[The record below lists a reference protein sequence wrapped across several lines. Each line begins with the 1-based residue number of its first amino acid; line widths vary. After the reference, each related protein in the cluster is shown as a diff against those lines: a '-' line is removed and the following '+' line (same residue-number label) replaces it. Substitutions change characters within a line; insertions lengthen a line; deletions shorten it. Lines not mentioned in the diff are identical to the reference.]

1 MFLEALTSVTAGPES
16 NVLQWDSDGYYKIGE
31 NDWNN
36 VEIEATFIYKGG
48 AIGLIPRYY
57 SPYTYMYF
65 TIGKMLYE
73 TDAEL
78 GTTEELDMALFSL
91 FTGDESVQLGT
102 KKLSAPLVIDN
113 EYTIKSV
120 INRYN
125 YQIFVNDELLFS
137 IEYGGG
143 VQGDACLYA
152 STGNRCIAVS
162 ISSPFPDGWVSNV
175 ETINGATVYTSEA
188 SNEDKTIR
196 LENPATATTDLY
208 VEQIINLSTNKSLVF
223 HGRYLGECRMALRY
237 ADGIQAGTEV
247 TVQGLLGSS
256 WARLEGKATAD
267 ASCTQ
272 VAIRFYVAAGKEA
285 IINDVQVEP
294 GKAATSYIH
303 NDSTSDDAFR
313 VNSFLTFPANEI
325 IHNDRG
331 SISLWVKPDTTY
343 NLALAKK
350 YMIFQYG
357 NGISIYGENDKLYF
371 KHGGTVQSFDGLSLQ
386 KDTWYHMVMTWDSR
400 IVTVYLDGVNKY
412 LAVTNPFTGEA
423 PTINVGFDSANVYE
437 GFNGAIDDLII
448 YKSVISTQSILDM
461 KDSLTPVQD
470 SEDITLRATFN
481 YAIGNFQKTY
491 VEIPNAPE
499 YGSPII
505 AQKADGEVL
514 RKVSFLDYQTGK
526 YKTWNEEI
534 VIYDGEDYVPVSF
547 DNLDVDNFKVNIT
560 DMSGQFIG
568 EPYTVE
574 GKRIM
579 MTLTDQ
585 EKMKHK
591 GTTLRAQY
599 QLEDSY
605 TVDFN
610 IEAADSFRVDIAKHD
625 GQEIKVVYEGN
636 RFSQEKLAETIE
648 MNPLLNPNHQ
658 GFMYVSHT
666 VEPVTS
672 LRVKITPPDLIADG
686 ISDGLII
693 VEPVDVNGNP
703 VCEAKLEVTATHGM
717 IHPSLEMDSVRL
729 RQIAGRYIYRY
740 VSPRKT
746 SVSGM
751 ENIIDTIKIIDKDT
765 QIGIERYITL
775 CLYEDY
781 TMTIPEVKDRDAVSP
796 ELMGAFLLDKVIEYI
811 GTPVIGLP
819 IELRVLNFKQS
830 GVIDIK
836 DVSWIKEK
844 LYTTDLKTVYQDILR
859 YTQER

>member
-31 NDWNN
+31 NDWKD

-48 AIGLIPRYY
+48 TIGLIPRYY

-65 TIGKMLYE
+65 TIGKTLYE

-91 FTGDESVQLGT
+91 FTRGESVELG
-102 KKLSAPLVIDN
+102 KKTLPTPLIIDN
-113 EYTIKSV
+113 EYTIKAV

-125 YQIFVNDELLFS
+125 YQVFVNDEALFS

-143 VQGDACLYA
+143 VQGDACVYA
-152 STGNRCIAVS
+152 STGNQCISIS
-162 ISSPFPDGWVSNV
+162 ISSAFPDGWVSNV
-175 ETINGATVYTSEA
+175 DTINGATVYTSEG

-196 LENPATATTDLY
+196 LENPITAATDLY
-208 VEQIINLSTNKSLVF
+208 VEQVVNLLTNKNVVF
-223 HGRYLGECRMALRY
+223 HGSYFGECSMALRY
-237 ADGIQAGTEV
+237 LDGAEAGTEV
-247 TVQGLLGSS
+247 AVVGAPTAS
-256 WARLEGKATAD
+256 WKRIEGVSIAATD
-267 ASCTQ
+267 CTQ

-294 GKAATSYIH
+294 GNMGTSYIH
-303 NDSTSDDAFR
+303 NDSTTVDASR
-313 VNSFLTFPANEI
+313 VDSFLTFPANELV
-325 IHNDRG
+325 NNERG
-331 SISLWVKPDTTY
+331 TISLWIKPNATY
-343 NLALAKK
+343 DLALAKD

-357 NGISIYGENDKLYF
+357 ESIRFYGENDKLFLKY
-371 KHGGTVQSFDGLSLQ
+371 GGATQSFDGLSLQ
-386 KDTWYHMVMTWDSR
+386 KDGWYHLAMTWESR
-400 IVTVYLDGVNKY
+400 VCTVYFDGVSKQVIV
-412 LAVTNPFTGEA
+412 ANPPTGEA
-423 PTINVGFDSANVYE
+423 PTVDIGFDASGLYE

-448 YKSVISTQSILDM
+448 YKSALSKEEVLAMHDA
-461 KDSLTPVQD
+461 LTPVTN
-470 SEDITLRATFN
+470 SEDMTLRATFN
-481 YAIGNFQKTY
+481 YAIGNFQKSY

-505 AQKADGEVL
+505 AQKADGEIL
-514 RKVSFLDYQTGK
+514 RKVSFLDYKTGT
-526 YKTWNEEI
+526 YKTWNEEM
-534 VIYDGEDYVPVSF
+534 VLYDGEDYVQASF
-547 DNLDVDNFKVNIT
+547 GNLDVDNFKVNIT
-560 DMSGQFIG
+560 DLSGQFVG

-574 GKRIM
+574 GKRIF
-579 MTLTDQ
+579 MTLTDE
-585 EKMKHK
+585 EKAKHR

-625 GQEIKVVYEGN
+625 GQEINVMYEGN
-636 RFSQEKLAETIE
+636 RFSQEKLADTIE

-666 VEPVTS
+666 IEPTTS

-693 VEPVDVNGNP
+693 VEPVDINGNP
-703 VCEAKLEVTATHGM
+703 VTEAKLEVTATHGV
-717 IHPSLEMDSVRL
+717 IYPSLEMESVRL
-729 RQIAGRYIYRY
+729 RQTAGRYIYRY
-740 VSPRKT
+740 TAPRIL
-746 SVSGM
+746 SGSGL
-751 ENIIDTIKIIDKDT
+751 ENVIDTIKIIDEDT
-765 QIGIERYITL
+765 QIGVERYITL

-796 ELMGAFLLDKVIEYI
+796 ELMGAFLLEKVVQYMD
-811 GTPVIGLP
+811 TPVAALP
-819 IELRVLNFKQS
+819 VELQVLNFKQS
-830 GVIDIK
+830 GVINIK

-844 LYTTDLKTVYQDILR
+844 LYTTDLKDVYQDVLR